1 MMAVDLSALK
11 FVTGKANDGGLL
23 GKGGVVGES
32 AGCQL
37 TMSCSDS
44 APSFDAKK
52 TYAPASFQSSL
63 EDAGMTASDGLR
75 GRKEKLWLDL
85 KDPRWW

>member
-32 AGCQL
+32 AGCQPDDVML
-37 TMSCSDS
+37 R
-44 APSFDAKK
+44 FRAK
-52 TYAPASFQSSL
+52 L
-63 EDAGMTASDGLR
+63 
-75 GRKEKLWLDL
+75 
-85 KDPRWW
+85 